1 MKNTVN
7 DLTLKDLDLKLDP
20 SLQRRLSK
28 IKLENVIIQV
38 DDLRKKTVGTA
49 QLILKAICIELMLRD
64 TS

>member
-1 MKNTVN
+1 MENTVN

-20 SLQRRLSK
+20 SLHRRLSK

-38 DDLRKKTVGTA
+38 DDLRKKAVGTA
-49 QLILKAICIELMLRD
+49 QLIFKAICIELMLRD